1 MIQIY
6 LLKDLEK
13 IGIAGSIVRVSEGF
27 AMNFIIPRK
36 LGVKVTN
43 ENMKSLTSRVAK
55 VNVKTEV
62 VNSKLAMMAEH
73 IKTLVVTLKER
84 THNDGKLYGSVGAAE
99 VVDMLKEKGI
109 NVDKKQVEF
118 DKTVRS
124 IGEHKVAVRLN
135 SKLRPQFTLKVV
147 GQKTA

>member
-1 MIQIY
+1 MIQVY
-6 LLKDLEK
+6 LLKDVEK
-13 IGIAGSIVRVSEGF
+13 VGMAGSVVRVSEGF
-27 AMNFIIPRK
+27 AMNYIIPRK
-36 LGVKVTN
+36 LGVIVTAD
-43 ENMKSLTSRVAK
+43 NMKSLKARSVTVQ
-55 VNVKTEV
+55 VKTEV

-84 THNDGKLYGSVGAAE
+84 THDDGKLYGSVGAAE

-118 DKTVRS
+118 DKAVRS

-135 SKLRPQFTLKVV
+135 SKLRPQFTLKIV
-147 GQKTA
+147 GQKSA